1 MWYTVLFSSR
11 VEETD
16 GTRTVKRNSE
26 SSDSGTAHFKRQ
38 RSLNDEQG
46 DCDEDIENIN
56 IVLEGK
62 ELWDRFNELGT
73 EMIITKAGR

>member
-26 SSDSGTAHFKRQ
+26 
-38 RSLNDEQG
+38 
-46 DCDEDIENIN
+46 
-56 IVLEGK
+56 
-62 ELWDRFNELGT
+62 WDRFNELGT